1 MSKTSASIRTPQ
13 GGLRL
18 SHSNMP
24 LHSCSSRLS
33 GSPRRKATRKPTSP
47 ARMRCIAARTC
58 CSGRWNRRVK
68 LATSASKTI
77 TMLATMIDAE
87 TTNLSTVGIAPE
99 VSPRRCDTHSIANH
113 VAAMHIATNT
123 EIRSSMTGDTQ
134 SRKLPLRWRTGVVV
148 SGFDTG
154 SDTGNAHVKR
164 TPARLHIAPQALRP
178 TRLISCVSHNGL
190 VP

>member
-1 MSKTSASIRTPQ
+1 
-13 GGLRL
+13 
-18 SHSNMP
+18 
-24 LHSCSSRLS
+24 
-33 GSPRRKATRKPTSP
+33 
-47 ARMRCIAARTC
+47 
-58 CSGRWNRRVK
+58 
-68 LATSASKTI
+68 
-77 TMLATMIDAE
+77 
-87 TTNLSTVGIAPE
+87 
-99 VSPRRCDTHSIANH
+99 
-113 VAAMHIATNT
+113 MHIATNT